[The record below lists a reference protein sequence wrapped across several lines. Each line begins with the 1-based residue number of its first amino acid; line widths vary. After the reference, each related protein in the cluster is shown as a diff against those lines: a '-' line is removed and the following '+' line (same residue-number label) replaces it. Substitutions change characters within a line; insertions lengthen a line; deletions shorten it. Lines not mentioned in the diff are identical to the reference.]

1 MLNKTIRTKIIFA
14 IVSAI
19 ISSLI
24 TMAIYTGIER
34 HRAIAEFG
42 QYIYICQQSLLRTH
56 NDMHAGRDFLHFSPK
71 NTANHMNQSREHA
84 QDIYQCESLD
94 HIRQSLLYLEDLY
107 RFILVDVL
115 EDVELFDMCTGPF
128 LKVDFSGDLWLY
140 LDDLD
145 SYLQTDN
152 GAKAFATLSE
162 YFGTNSDK
170 SIVSYCCVRAKIL
183 KTTCIHSEKG
193 TKLPKI
199 KREISNTMPIWS
211 SVEFGEWKHP
221 VFSSEGYCKRKIS
234 VPSCV
239 IKLTHQHLILSG
251 RICNRL
257 ERQKRNTWLTKRDNH
272 IVYKIWG
279 RTFLLCRDI
288 INDNV
293 YMRTTGYAKTK
304 ML

>member
-1 MLNKTIRTKIIFA
+1 MRIIGSY
-14 IVSAI
+14 SA
-19 ISSLI
+19 
-24 TMAIYTGIER
+24 
-34 HRAIAEFG
+34 
-42 QYIYICQQSLLRTH
+42 
-56 NDMHAGRDFLHFSPK
+56 
-71 NTANHMNQSREHA
+71 
-84 QDIYQCESLD
+84 
-94 HIRQSLLYLEDLY
+94 SLLYLEDLY

-199 KREISNTMPIWS
+199 KREISNTMPTARRDGS
-211 SVEFGEWKHP
+211 YVLSA
-221 VFSSEGYCKRKIS
+221 SYDSER
-234 VPSCV
+234 
-239 IKLTHQHLILSG
+239 LSG
-251 RICNRL
+251 QL
-257 ERQKRNTWLTKRDNH
+257 
-272 IVYKIWG
+272 
-279 RTFLLCRDI
+279 
-288 INDNV
+288 
-293 YMRTTGYAKTK
+293 
-304 ML
+304 

>member
-1 MLNKTIRTKIIFA
+1 MLNNTIRTKIIFA

-94 HIRQSLLYLEDLY
+94 HIRPSLLYLEDLY

-128 LKVDFSGDLWLY
+128 LKVDF
-140 LDDLD
+140 
-145 SYLQTDN
+145 
-152 GAKAFATLSE
+152 
-162 YFGTNSDK
+162 
-170 SIVSYCCVRAKIL
+170 C
-183 KTTCIHSEKG
+183 
-193 TKLPKI
+193 
-199 KREISNTMPIWS
+199 
-211 SVEFGEWKHP
+211 
-221 VFSSEGYCKRKIS
+221 
-234 VPSCV
+234 
-239 IKLTHQHLILSG
+239 
-251 RICNRL
+251 
-257 ERQKRNTWLTKRDNH
+257 
-272 IVYKIWG
+272 
-279 RTFLLCRDI
+279 
-288 INDNV
+288 
-293 YMRTTGYAKTK
+293 
-304 ML
+304 

>member
-94 HIRQSLLYLEDLY
+94 HIRPILLYLEDLY

-115 EDVELFDMCTGPF
+115 EDVELFDMCTCPF

-199 KREISNTMPIWS
+199 KREISNTMPTARRDGS
-211 SVEFGEWKHP
+211 YVLSA
-221 VFSSEGYCKRKIS
+221 SYDSER
-234 VPSCV
+234 
-239 IKLTHQHLILSG
+239 LSG
-251 RICNRL
+251 QL
-257 ERQKRNTWLTKRDNH
+257 
-272 IVYKIWG
+272 
-279 RTFLLCRDI
+279 
-288 INDNV
+288 
-293 YMRTTGYAKTK
+293 
-304 ML
+304 